1 MTAYVLLAAEP
12 SVSAGDTRSAVLI
25 GFLLVVV
32 AALFACLLLG
42 PQREEA
48 ESFYVGRRRD
58 KPLRNSLA
66 LAGDYVSSATVVGTA
81 GTVALMGFDGLF
93 VAGSTLAALVVLL
106 FLAGPLRARG
116 RFTLADVF
124 ADRAPG
130 TAVRVTAA
138 VVTLLVCL
146 LYLVVQ
152 LSAVALVTAQLLG
165 LETVGAQRAIAVMT
179 GVLITCATAV
189 GGMRGATALQ
199 TAKSVVVLMA
209 LTLVAGALLA
219 RFGWS
224 PAALLDAAGATNGA
238 GRAYFRP
245 GLLQRSNPSAS
256 WGFDFVGLQLSIVLG
271 AAVMPHVLMRLHAT
285 PGPVAARRSVRGA
298 LVVVGAVLAF
308 TVLIGLGTA
317 ATVGGAKLAAV
328 SPGGTGA
335 LMLTTGTL
343 AGGPGSGPG
352 AVLFVLVATA
362 VFATSLAVIAGITLT
377 ASAAIGHDLYRHAL
391 RRTDGQDRGVEIR
404 TARWGAVAVS
414 AVGITLTYAALAWN
428 MQMFSWVALA
438 LAASSLLPAL
448 VYSLFWVRFT
458 ERGLLWTLAGGAAC
472 VLVLQAFT
480 PVVSGIP
487 SSLLPHHDFA
497 WLPVQSVAPVSI
509 PAGFALGWLGSVTG
523 RPSRPGG
530 DAAVLRD
537 TALLPRHRRATPETA
552 GTARDT
558 QG

>member
-1 MTAYVLLAAEP
+1 MPVHRILAAAP
-12 SVSAGDTRSAVLI
+12 SLSTGDTRAAVLI

-48 ESFYVGRRRD
+48 DNFYIGRRRD

-93 VAGSTLAALVVLL
+93 VAGSTLAALGVLFL
-106 FLAGPLRARG
+106 LAGPLRARG

-130 TAVRVTAA
+130 TSVRIAAA

-179 GVLITCATAV
+179 GVLITIATAV

-199 TAKSVVVLMA
+199 SAKSVVVLVA
-209 LTLVAGALLA
+209 LTLVVGALLA
-219 RFGWS
+219 RFGWN
-224 PAALLDAAGATNGA
+224 PAALLDAALAHNGA
-238 GRAYFRP
+238 GSAYLRP

-256 WGFDFVGLQLSIVLG
+256 WTFDFVGLQLSIVLG

-285 PGPVAARRSVRGA
+285 PGPAAARRSVRGA
-298 LVVVGAVLAF
+298 LLVVA
-308 TVLIGLGTA
+308 TVVALTVVIGLGTA
-317 ATVGGAKLAAV
+317 ATVGGARLAAV

-335 LMLTTGTL
+335 LMLTTEVL
-343 AGGPGSGPG
+343 ADGPGGAAG

-377 ASAAIGHDLYRHAL
+377 ASAAVGHDLYRQAL
-391 RRTDGQDRGVEIR
+391 RRGGVRGKGVEIG

-414 AVGITLTYAALAWN
+414 AAGMTLTYTALDWN
-428 MQMFSWVALA
+428 IQMFSWVALA

-448 VYSLFWVRFT
+448 VYTLFWGRFT
-458 ERGLLWTLAGGAAC
+458 ERGLLWTLTGGAAC
-472 VLVLQAFT
+472 VLVLQTFT
-480 PVVSGIP
+480 PVVSGLP
-487 SSLLPHHDFA
+487 SSLLPGHDFA
-497 WLPVQSVAPVSI
+497 WLPLQSVAPFSI
-509 PAGFALGWLGSVTG
+509 PVGFALGWLGSVTG
-523 RPSRPGG
+523 PGRTGGTGGTGQRAASREGG
-530 DAAVLRD
+530 KEGQAARMR
-537 TALLPRHRRATPETA
+537 T
-552 GTARDT
+552 
-558 QG
+558 

>member
-1 MTAYVLLAAEP
+1 MPVHSLLAAEP
-12 SVSAGDTRSAVLI
+12 SMSTGDTRAAVLI

-48 ESFYVGRRRD
+48 ENFYIGRRRD
-58 KPLRNSLA
+58 KPVRNSLA

-93 VAGSTLAALVVLL
+93 VAGSTLAALAVLH
-106 FLAGPLRARG
+106 FLAGRLRARG

-130 TAVRVTAA
+130 TAVRITAA

-165 LETVGAQRAIAVMT
+165 LETVGAQRTIAVMT

-199 TAKSVVVLMA
+199 SAKSVVVLVA

-224 PAALLDAAGATNGA
+224 PAALLDAARDHNGA
-238 GRAYFRP
+238 GSAYLRP

-256 WGFDFVGLQLSIVLG
+256 WTFDFVGLQLSIVLG

-285 PGPVAARRSVRGA
+285 PGPAAARRSVRGA
-298 LVVVGAVLAF
+298 LLVVTTVIVF
-308 TVLIGLGTA
+308 TVVIGLGTA

-335 LMLTTGTL
+335 LMLTTGVL
-343 AGGPGSGPG
+343 AGGPGTAAG

-377 ASAAIGHDLYRHAL
+377 ASAAVGHDLYRQVL
-391 RRTDGQDRGVEIR
+391 RRTDVLDKGVEIS

-414 AVGITLTYAALAWN
+414 AAGMALTYAALDWN
-428 MQMFSWVALA
+428 IQMFSWVALA

-448 VYSLFWVRFT
+448 VYTLFWSRFT
-458 ERGLLWTLAGGAAC
+458 ERGLLWTLAGGAGC

-480 PVVSGIP
+480 PVVSGLP
-487 SSLLPHHDFA
+487 SSLLPGHDFA
-497 WLPVQSVAPVSI
+497 WLPLQSVVPFSVPV
-509 PAGFALGWLGSVTG
+509 GFALGWLGSVTG
-523 RPSRPGG
+523 SGKTGEAGKTKEEEKQGQVARM
-530 DAAVLRD
+530 
-537 TALLPRHRRATPETA
+537 RA
-552 GTARDT
+552 
-558 QG
+558 